1 MGLTHFLNTHFY
13 TTLEL
18 SSSLKIPEEQ
28 LLEWQQ
34 MSLFPNPSYS
44 IQNQIKCS
52 SYFGLYECE
61 EYTDFYA
68 RGLLN
73 WGQLLLKHK
82 VDQSSSAFEL
92 FQQRYCEALTKCIE
106 KGFYTEDPSFS
117 DDLTEHVQQV
127 WQQFLCGKYGVIS
140 QNGLVEEALYID
152 LGRAIIDDIT
162 EARTASSIAPE
173 QRIQVHSAMKLLNKA
188 LAANTQAEQ
197 TESLRTRYID
207 QLISKYDLSIK

>member
-1 MGLTHFLNTHFY
+1 M
-13 TTLEL
+13 
-18 SSSLKIPEEQ
+18 
-28 LLEWQQ
+28 
-34 MSLFPNPSYS
+34 
-44 IQNQIKCS
+44 
-52 SYFGLYECE
+52 
-61 EYTDFYA
+61 
-68 RGLLN
+68 
-73 WGQLLLKHK
+73 
-82 VDQSSSAFEL
+82 
-92 FQQRYCEALTKCIE
+92 
-106 KGFYTEDPSFS
+106 
-117 DDLTEHVQQV
+117 
-127 WQQFLCGKYGVIS
+127 IS